1 MSRHL
6 THLTLAT
13 MCCLAA
19 SAAAVEP
26 GHFDVRLSVGISPG
40 LGELTTSGSET
51 NGTPTPSNDETRIL
65 SGDSGLTVEPGV
77 FYTHMLKD
85 NWGIVAGGSF
95 FYRTAGANFFDSTA
109 LVSENIWLDAY
120 GIDLAVGPIWQR
132 DGWRL
137 ELMPFIG
144 FGTCSAQISSGT
156 LNGTGSATS
165 DKTSYVDYGIRAA
178 GSYTFA
184 RHYMVGA
191 QLGYM
196 AFSTGEA
203 KVTYTTLSE
212 KDKLTGSGLLA
223 AVTVG
228 YAF

>member
-19 SAAAVEP
+19 SAAAVDP
-26 GHFDVRLSVGISPG
+26 GNLDVRLSLGISPG
-40 LGELTTSGSET
+40 LGELTTSGSERA
-51 NGTPTPSNDETRIL
+51 NGTPLPSNDETRTL
-65 SGDSGLTVEPGV
+65 SGGSGLTVEPGV

-85 NWGIVAGGSF
+85 NWGIVAGASF
-95 FYRTAGANFFDSTA
+95 FYRAANTAFSGFGFNEA
-109 LVSENIWLDAY
+109 LYHDAY
-120 GIDLAVGPIWQR
+120 GIDIACGPSWHQ
-132 DGWRL
+132 DVWRF
-137 ELMPFIG
+137 EVTPVIG
-144 FGTCSAQISSGT
+144 FGWSTVEVNFNSLGGADSASSENT
-156 LNGTGSATS
+156 T
-165 DKTSYVDYGIRAA
+165 YFDYGIRAA
-178 GSYTFA
+178 GSYMFA

-191 QLGYM
+191 QIGFM
-196 AFSTGEA
+196 AFTTGDA
-203 KVTYTTLSE
+203 KVTFKNYSE